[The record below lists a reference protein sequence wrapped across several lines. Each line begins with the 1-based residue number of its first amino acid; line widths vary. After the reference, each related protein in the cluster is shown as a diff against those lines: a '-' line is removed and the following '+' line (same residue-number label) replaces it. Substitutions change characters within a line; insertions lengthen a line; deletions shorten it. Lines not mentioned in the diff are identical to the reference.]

1 MYCRQC
7 EQTAKGT
14 GCTVRGVCG
23 KTGEAA
29 DLQDILI
36 YTLEGIAVYA
46 GQLKAS
52 GIGTREADGIMKE
65 GLFTTITN
73 VNFDP
78 ERIMDLIVRAGQI
91 KDSLKQTYDNAGLK
105 GPLPAPASFAP
116 KTSEKDLLSQA
127 ADIKRI
133 PDSDEDIVSLKE
145 ILLLGLKGMAAYAD
159 HAHVLGFDDKEVDAF
174 FHKGLSSIAD
184 TSTSK
189 EALLSLINEFGLVN
203 FKCLELLDKANTT
216 TFGHPEPT
224 KVSVGAKKGPAI
236 IVSGHDLLDL
246 KQLLEQTEGKG
257 INIYTHGEMLP
268 ALAYPELKK
277 FKHLAGHFG
286 TAWQNQKKEFD
297 DIPAA
302 ILMTTNC
309 IQEPLPSYKDRIF
322 TTGLVAFPDV
332 AHIPAQNGKKDF
344 SGVIKKALD
353 LKGFEK
359 DGEQKHTTI
368 GFARNSVMSAAGTV
382 VKLVQDK
389 KIRHFFL
396 IGGCDG
402 AKPGRNYYTE
412 LAEKAP
418 RDTVILTLAC
428 GKFRFNTLDLGDIE
442 GLPRL
447 LDCGQCNDSYS
458 AIMIA
463 LALAEA
469 FKCSVNELP
478 LSIILSWYEQKAV
491 CVLLTLLSLG
501 IKNIKLGP
509 TLPAFVS
516 PNVLKVLAKNYG
528 LKPITTA
535 DNDLAEA
542 LKR

>member
-23 KTGEAA
+23 KTGETA

-36 YTLEGIAVYA
+36 YILEGIAVYA
-46 GQLKAS
+46 EKLKAA
-52 GIGTREADGIMKE
+52 GIATQTPDDLMKE
-65 GLFTTITN
+65 ALFTTITN

-78 ERIMDLIVRAGQI
+78 ERIKDLIIKAGSA
-91 KDSLKQTYDNAGLK
+91 KEKLKTQFGQAGLND
-105 GPLPAPASFAP
+105 PLPAPASFMP
-116 KTSEKDLLSQA
+116 ESSVKGLLSQA
-127 ADIKRI
+127 PQVKRI
-133 PDSDEDIVSLKE
+133 PDTNEDIVSLKE

-159 HAHVLGFDDKEVDAF
+159 HAHILGYDDADVDSF
-174 FHKGLSSIAD
+174 FYKGLAAIAD
-184 TSTSK
+184 TSSTK
-189 EALLSLINEFGLVN
+189 EVLLALINEFGMANL
-203 FKCLELLDKANTT
+203 KCLELLDKANTT
-216 TFGHPEPT
+216 AFGHPEPT

-246 KQLLEQTEGKG
+246 KQLLEQTEGKE

-277 FKHLAGHFG
+277 HKHLAGHFG

-297 DIPAA
+297 NIPAV

-322 TTGLVAFPDV
+322 TTGLVAFPGV
-332 AHIPAQNGKKDF
+332 VHIPAENGKKDF
-344 SGVIKKALD
+344 SRVINKALE

-359 DGEQKHTTI
+359 NGEQKQITI
-368 GFARNSVMSAAGTV
+368 GFARNAVMSAADTV
-382 VKLVQDK
+382 VKLVKDK

-412 LAEKAP
+412 LAQKAP
-418 RDTVILTLAC
+418 KDTVILTLAC
-428 GKFRFNTLDLGDIE
+428 GKFRFNTLELGDIE
-442 GLPRL
+442 GIPRL

-458 AIMIA
+458 AIRIA
-463 LALAEA
+463 LALAST
-469 FKCSVNELP
+469 FKCSVNDLP

-516 PNVLKVLAKNYG
+516 PNVLKVLAENYG
-528 LKPITTA
+528 LKPITTP
-535 DNDLAEA
+535 DNDLSEA